1 MRKAGAWKGIAIAA
15 GLTAIWPASVAHP
28 TEPSPAGGCGSLV
41 TPGQAA
47 LERTANA
54 VFASAPLKREQA
66 KLTELYR
73 ADAQGATP
81 AGRAT
86 TSRAVA
92 SIARAASQSVVNN
105 ASLSQ
110 PMWVVKAPLRMRGVD
125 VGRSGYGIDNP
136 DNVYRNIP
144 IDASSFYEISGR
156 LGPGGPIE
164 QHFTL
169 MDSIPG
175 TKPMTV
181 EAAGFVG
188 TLRSDELATAP
199 DGSFTITVDP
209 TPAAGRKNHI
219 QSKGS
224 GLLPLVVRDLFT
236 DWGSQQPIALTV
248 RKISGPE
255 IDAPSLAE
263 MSRDAAALLAKIGPF
278 WLAYDNHFIYSRPA
292 NEFAALRL
300 RPGGR
305 GISTSGWFQLQGGE
319 ALVVTLDPLGARSLG
334 FQLTDPWGVA
344 YEYITRTGSL
354 NNAQAKANSD
364 GTITYVIAA
373 RDPGVANWLDPS
385 GNGSGTMT
393 LRWQGLPDG
402 VNPDLAIREIR
413 KVALTALPGSI
424 AKITPGERRTQLQ
437 QRATSYWRRTFGP
450 APAAVCHR

>member
-1 MRKAGAWKGIAIAA
+1 MRKAGAWTGIAIAA
-15 GLTAIWPASVAHP
+15 GLVAIWPASFVR
-28 TEPSPAGGCGSLV
+28 PAEAAPVGECGPIV
-41 TPGQAA
+41 TPGQVA

-66 KLTELYR
+66 KLTGLYR
-73 ADAQGATP
+73 ADPQGATP

-86 TSRAVA
+86 TPRAVA
-92 SIARAASQSVVNN
+92 SIARAAAQYYVNN
-105 ASLSQ
+105 ASQPQ
-110 PMWVVKAPLRMRGVD
+110 PMWVVKAPLRTQGVA

-144 IDASSFYEISGR
+144 IEASSFYEITGR
-156 LGPGGPIE
+156 LGPGGPVE

-188 TLRSDELATAP
+188 TLRSDELETGP
-199 DGSFTITVDP
+199 DGRFTITVDP
-209 TPAAGRKNHI
+209 TPANGRKNHI

-224 GLLPLVVRDLFT
+224 GVLPLVVRDLFT

-248 RKISGPE
+248 RKLSGPD
-255 IDAPSLAE
+255 IAAPSLADL
-263 MSRDAAALLAKIGPF
+263 SRDAADLLAKIGPF
-278 WLAYDNHFIYSRPA
+278 WLAYDNNYIYSRPA
-292 NEFAALRL
+292 NAFAMPRL

-319 ALVVTLDPLGARSLG
+319 ALMVTLDPLGAKSLG

-344 YEYITRTGSL
+344 YEYIDRTSSL
-354 NNAQAKANSD
+354 NNTQARANPD

-385 GNGSGTMT
+385 GNGSGMMT

-402 VNPDLAIREIR
+402 VNPDLAIREVR
-413 KVALTALPGSI
+413 KVALAALPAGI
-424 AKITPGERRTQLQ
+424 ARITPGERRAQLQ
-437 QRATSYWRRTFGP
+437 ERAASYWRRTFGP
-450 APAAVCHR
+450 APAAACRR